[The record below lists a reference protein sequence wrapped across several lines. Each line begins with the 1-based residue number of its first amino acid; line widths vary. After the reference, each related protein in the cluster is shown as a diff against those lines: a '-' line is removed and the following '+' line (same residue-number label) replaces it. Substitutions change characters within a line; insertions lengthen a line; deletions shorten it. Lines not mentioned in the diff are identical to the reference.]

1 MYSFLSL
8 SAYELVL
15 ITVRPRPINKQT
27 NKTVRHMN
35 KKESR
40 GAPYFAKW
48 RARLDFD
55 AVKSD
60 EGTVWIHTRV
70 T

>member
-1 MYSFLSL
+1 MYSCLCL
-8 SAYELVL
+8 SAYELVF
-15 ITVRPRPINKQT
+15 I
-27 NKTVRHMN
+27 TVRHMN

-40 GAPYFAKW
+40 GAPYFAEW

-60 EGTVWIHTRV
+60 EGTVWIQTRV
-70 T
+70 TCMY